1 MKKSYLNRITLGL
14 LFAGAM
20 LLISFPQAGSAA
32 PPAAPAAGEGHLTIT
47 RSPKLGTG
55 TTVMIMVDGKK
66 VGTVSSGNRFNSS
79 IPAGRHTLTV
89 RFEPITNAEKPAN
102 LTFDVAA
109 GQTYSY
115 VATIQ
120 HGDIALQKNR

>member
-1 MKKSYLNRITLGL
+1 MKKSYSNRTMLGL
-14 LFAGAM
+14 LCAAA
-20 LLISFPQAGSAA
+20 LLIGTITQSAFAAA
-32 PPAAPAAGEGHLTIT
+32 PAAAAGEGHLTIT

-55 TTVMIMVDGKK
+55 TTVMVMVDGKK
-66 VGTVSSGNRFNSS
+66 VGTVSSGTRFNSS

-89 RFEPITNAEKPAN
+89 RFEPISNAEKPAN

-120 HGDIALQKNR
+120 HGDITLQKNR